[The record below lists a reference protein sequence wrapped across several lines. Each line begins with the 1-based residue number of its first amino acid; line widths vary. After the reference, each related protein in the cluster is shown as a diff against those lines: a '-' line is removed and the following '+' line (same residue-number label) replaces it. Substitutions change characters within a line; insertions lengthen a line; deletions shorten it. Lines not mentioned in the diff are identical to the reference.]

1 MPAYQK
7 DLRVDDYI
15 ANLSM
20 WQQQVAQKVRDL
32 VHSADPG
39 VVETI
44 KFTDRPYFVLDG
56 NICALLGA
64 KDHLNVF
71 IYDPI
76 APDPG
81 RLINQGHGN
90 KAARA
95 IQIYEGD
102 VLDEKAF
109 VNLIKAVIANNRAGG
124 WHKLQAK
131 K

>member
-1 MPAYQK
+1 LSDYQK
-7 DLRVDDYI
+7 DPRVDDYI
-15 ANLSM
+15 ATLPT
-20 WQQQVAQKVRDL
+20 WQQHIAQNVRNL
-32 VHSADPG
+32 VHSADPD
-39 VVETI
+39 VIETI
-44 KFTDRPYFVLDG
+44 KFINRPYFVLEG

-76 APDPG
+76 VPDPG
-81 RLINQGHGN
+81 GIINQGQNN

-95 IQIYEGD
+95 IQIYEND
-102 VLDEKAF
+102 VIDEKAF
-109 VNLIKAVIANNRAGG
+109 VNLISAVIKNNRAGG